1 MGRRVAFRVFRAGA
15 AEHCAPGVAAL
26 VPSSQ
31 KQGFKPKD
39 PNSEAPKPKSEHK
52 IGFFVLGQ
60 RGIGA
65 PGREIIGIGKRNRRD
80 VYPSCKSPRTL
91 PKYKYLITR

>member
-1 MGRRVAFRVFRAGA
+1 MCSERCSTSLELPEPRFQ
-15 AEHCAPGVAAL
+15 
-26 VPSSQ
+26 S
-31 KQGFKPKD
+31 QGFKPQD
-39 PNSEAPKPKSEHK
+39 PNSEGPKPKSEHK

-91 PKYKYLITR
+91 PKCKYLIAR